1 MKPRQSGFT
10 LIELLITLTV
20 IAILAALAVPSFRTL
35 FVQRSVQ
42 SAADAFVVDMRYAR
56 SEAIKRSARVTVC
69 SSSTGIACAG
79 VAAAWTS
86 GWIVFIDFDGDGVV
100 DAADGDEIVRVQQ
113 ALPTI
118 SLMQGT
124 AGGSPGTDL
133 RRFTFQPAG
142 WAKASSQTFVLTPTG
157 SDGASFT
164 RLICVS
170 NQGRAAL
177 RPEGVASCI

>member
-10 LIELLITLTV
+10 LIELLVTLTV
-20 IAILAALAVPSFRTL
+20 VAVLAALAVPSFRAL
-35 FVQRSVQ
+35 FVKRSV
-42 SAADAFVVDMRYAR
+42 SAAADAFVVDMRYAR
-56 SEAIKRSARVTVC
+56 SEAIKRSAGVTIC
-69 SSSTGIACAG
+69 SSSTGTTCAG
-79 VAAAWTS
+79 TAGAWKD
-86 GWIVFIDFDGDGVV
+86 GWIVFV
-100 DAADGDEIVRVQQ
+100 DILANGTLDVADGDEIVRVQQ

-124 AGGSPGTDL
+124 AGTSPANDL
-133 RRFTFQPAG
+133 RKFTFQPAG
-142 WAKASSQTFVLTPTG
+142 WARASSQTFVLTPTG

-177 RPEGVASCI
+177 RPEGVTSCS